1 MTEKTDSAEP
11 RLSHARD
18 YTRPGFYAKLV
29 LMALI
34 NAFGLYGIMVSVPRQ
49 QWLSFFGKKYYLC
62 RPFRVIAGRNRVIYE
77 CCTITNHNNLI

>member
-34 NAFGLYGIMVSVPRQ
+34 
-49 QWLSFFGKKYYLC
+49 KYTQSGS
-62 RPFRVIAGRNRVIYE
+62 ISMM
-77 CCTITNHNNLI
+77 

>member
-34 NAFGLYGIMVSVPRQ
+34 NAFGLYGIMVSVPR
-49 QWLSFFGKKYYLC
+49 
-62 RPFRVIAGRNRVIYE
+62 
-77 CCTITNHNNLI
+77 